1 MYSRSSNT
9 TGPKVL
15 IVDGFD
21 RIGAYTKS
29 FHNFATSFFNEL
41 KSNAT
46 LQINTSANE
55 KVEDGTILLT
65 NYDMVFW
72 FTGDDSSANIALSA
86 NEKAKIRTYLESGGK
101 LVLSGSEIA
110 YNLGRSAAAAY
121 DLAFMNGY
129 LKSSYVGD
137 GVVGDTPAV
146 GITGTAFEGVSC
158 AIGSIYVDY
167 FPDNITA
174 FGGATNVFSYTTAGS
189 FGGIVYTGLFGTST
203 ISSQLIYVGFGIE
216 NISPSDRANF
226 MKKALTYFN
235 VTLDVN
241 EIVFIEKNKITAYP
255 NPFNNLFEINFNTT
269 IPNNGNITIYD
280 VTGKQVWEQ
289 NFKNNT
295 EGKIVVSTNA
305 LSNGLYFVKISLENG
320 TSESFKMIKQN

>member
-1 MYSRSSNT
+1 
-9 TGPKVL
+9 
-15 IVDGFD
+15 
-21 RIGAYTKS
+21 
-29 FHNFATSFFNEL
+29 
-41 KSNAT
+41 
-46 LQINTSANE
+46 
-55 KVEDGTILLT
+55 
-65 NYDMVFW
+65 
-72 FTGDDSSANIALSA
+72 
-86 NEKAKIRTYLESGGK
+86 
-101 LVLSGSEIA
+101 
-110 YNLGRSAAAAY
+110 
-121 DLAFMNGY
+121 
-129 LKSSYVGD
+129 
-137 GVVGDTPAV
+137 
-146 GITGTAFEGVSC
+146 
-158 AIGSIYVDY
+158 
-167 FPDNITA
+167 
-174 FGGATNVFSYTTAGS
+174 
-189 FGGIVYTGLFGTST
+189 
-203 ISSQLIYVGFGIE
+203 
-216 NISPSDRANF
+216 